1 MYIQEEEAPFIAL
14 KQWRDFYCAAT
25 LFEVDAN
32 NNMPAKLSMG
42 EENPKPGKCLEYSNF
57 QFGRFMLYI

>member
-1 MYIQEEEAPFIAL
+1 MTSVLCNMYIREEEAPFIAL

-32 NNMPAKLSMG
+32 NNMPELSMG
-42 EENPKPGKCLEYSNF
+42 EENPKPG
-57 QFGRFMLYI
+57 QMFGI